1 MTYNEIL
8 KYFPRR
14 ISSSLEDLFKQ
25 TNYIVE
31 EIRLRAERPIIIKH
45 SKGEEIL
52 KTTVSINEILETLQH
67 ICDNSIYTYQSQIC
81 NGFVTIKGGHRIG
94 ISGSVI
100 QNDGKISNINYISNL
115 NFRIARQIIGA
126 SNEILRYILNIEENS
141 IYNTLIASPPGAGK
155 TTVLRD
161 IVRRI
166 SDGMEQINFRG
177 KTVSLVDERGEIA
190 AIYKGVPQNDIGIR
204 TDVMDNVDKSIG
216 MKLLIRSMSPEI
228 IVADEIGKEEDI
240 EAINYA
246 VCSGIKGIFT
256 AHGSNLKELKLNPSI
271 SKIINKHIFDRIIFL
286 NKNIKGKV
294 ETVYTLDKMNN
305 EHVII

>member
-81 NGFVTIKGGHRIG
+81 NGLYDKGGHRIG

-305 EHVII
+305 EYVII

>member
-126 SNEILRYILNIEENS
+126 SNEILRYILNVEENS

-155 TTVLRD
+155 TTILRD

-305 EHVII
+305 EYVII

>member
-31 EIRLRAERPIIIKH
+31 EIRLRAERPIIIKY

-305 EHVII
+305 EYVII

>member
-67 ICDNSIYTYQSQIC
+67 ICDNSIYSYQGQIC
-81 NGFVTIKGGHRIG
+81 QGFITTKGGHRIG

-256 AHGSNLKELKLNPSI
+256 AHGSNLKELKLNTSI

-305 EHVII
+305 EYVII

>member
-256 AHGSNLKELKLNPSI
+256 AHGSNLKELNLNPSI

-305 EHVII
+305 EYVII

>member
-240 EAINYA
+240 EAINYV

-256 AHGSNLKELKLNPSI
+256 AHGSNLKELNLNPSI

-305 EHVII
+305 EYVII

>member
-126 SNEILRYILNIEENS
+126 SNEILRYILNVEENS

-155 TTVLRD
+155 TTILRD

-166 SDGMEQINFRG
+166 SDGIEQIDFKG
-177 KTVSLVDERGEIA
+177 KTISLVDERGEIA

-246 VCSGIKGIFT
+246 VCSGIKGICT

-305 EHVII
+305 ESVII

>member
-14 ISSSLEDLFKQ
+14 ISNSLEDLFKQ
-25 TNYIVE
+25 TNYVVE
-31 EIRLRAERPIIIKH
+31 EIRLRTERPIIVKH

-100 QNDGKISNINYISNL
+100 QTDGRISNINYISNL

-126 SNEILRYILNIEENS
+126 SNEILRYILNVEENS

-166 SDGMEQINFRG
+166 SDGIEQIDFKG
-177 KTVSLVDERGEIA
+177 KTISLVDERGEIA
-190 AIYKGVPQNDIGIR
+190 AIYKGIPQNDIGIR

-228 IVADEIGKEEDI
+228 IVADEIGKDEDI
-240 EAINYA
+240 DAINYA

-256 AHGSNLKELKLNPSI
+256 AHGSNLKDLKLNPSI
-271 SKIINKHIFDRIIFL
+271 SQIIDKHIFDRIIFL

-305 EHVII
+305 EYVII

>member
-100 QNDGKISNINYISNL
+100 QTDGRISNINYISNL

-126 SNEILRYILNIEENS
+126 SNEILRYILNVEENS

-166 SDGMEQINFRG
+166 SDGIEQIDFKG
-177 KTVSLVDERGEIA
+177 KTISLVDERGEIA
-190 AIYKGVPQNDIGIR
+190 AIYKGIPQNDIGIR

-228 IVADEIGKEEDI
+228 IVADEIGKDEDI
-240 EAINYA
+240 DAINYA
-246 VCSGIKGIFT
+246 VCSGIKGVFT
-256 AHGSNLKELKLNPSI
+256 AHGSNLKDLKLNPSI
-271 SKIINKHIFDRIIFL
+271 SQIIDKHIFDRIIFL

-305 EHVII
+305 EYVII

>member
-14 ISSSLEDLFKQ
+14 ISNSLEDLFKQ
-25 TNYIVE
+25 TNYVVE
-31 EIRLRAERPIIIKH
+31 EIRLRTERPIIVKH

-100 QNDGKISNINYISNL
+100 QTDGRISNINYISNL

-126 SNEILRYILNIEENS
+126 SNEILRYILNVEENS

-166 SDGMEQINFRG
+166 SDGIEQIDFKG
-177 KTVSLVDERGEIA
+177 KTISLVDERGEIA
-190 AIYKGVPQNDIGIR
+190 AIYKGIPQNDIGIR

-228 IVADEIGKEEDI
+228 IVADEIGKDEDI
-240 EAINYA
+240 DAINYA

-256 AHGSNLKELKLNPSI
+256 AHGSNLKDLKLNPAI
-271 SKIINKHIFDRIIFL
+271 SKIIDKHIFDRIIFL

-305 EHVII
+305 EYVII

>member
-1 MTYNEIL
+1 
-8 KYFPRR
+8 
-14 ISSSLEDLFKQ
+14 
-25 TNYIVE
+25 
-31 EIRLRAERPIIIKH
+31 
-45 SKGEEIL
+45 
-52 KTTVSINEILETLQH
+52 
-67 ICDNSIYTYQSQIC
+67 
-81 NGFVTIKGGHRIG
+81 
-94 ISGSVI
+94 
-100 QNDGKISNINYISNL
+100 
-115 NFRIARQIIGA
+115 
-126 SNEILRYILNIEENS
+126 
-141 IYNTLIASPPGAGK
+141 
-155 TTVLRD
+155 
-161 IVRRI
+161 
-166 SDGMEQINFRG
+166 MEQINFRG

-305 EHVII
+305 EYVII

>member
-126 SNEILRYILNIEENS
+126 GNEILRYILNIEENS

-305 EHVII
+305 EYVII

>member
-294 ETVYTLDKMNN
+294 KTVYTLDKMNN
-305 EHVII
+305 EYVII

>member
-256 AHGSNLKELKLNPSI
+256 AHGSNLKELNLNPSI

-286 NKNIKGKV
+286 NKNIKGKL

-305 EHVII
+305 EYVII

>member
-126 SNEILRYILNIEENS
+126 SNEILRYILNVEENS

-166 SDGMEQINFRG
+166 SDGIEQIDFKG
-177 KTVSLVDERGEIA
+177 KTISLVDERGEIA
-190 AIYKGVPQNDIGIR
+190 AIYKGIPQNDIGIR

-228 IVADEIGKEEDI
+228 IVADEIGKDEDI
-240 EAINYA
+240 DAINYA

-256 AHGSNLKELKLNPSI
+256 AHGSNLKDLKLNPSI

-305 EHVII
+305 EYVII

>member
-14 ISSSLEDLFKQ
+14 ISSSLEELFKQ

-100 QNDGKISNINYISNL
+100 QNDGKINNINYISNL

-305 EHVII
+305 EYVII

>member
-190 AIYKGVPQNDIGIR
+190 AIYKGVPKNDIGIR

-305 EHVII
+305 EYVII

>member
-1 MTYNEIL
+1 MTYNGIL

-256 AHGSNLKELKLNPSI
+256 AHGSNLKELNLNPSI

-305 EHVII
+305 EYVII

>member
-166 SDGMEQINFRG
+166 SDGVEQINFRG

-305 EHVII
+305 EYVII

>member
-14 ISSSLEDLFKQ
+14 ISNSLEDLFKQ
-25 TNYIVE
+25 TNYVVE
-31 EIRLRAERPIIIKH
+31 EIRLRTERPIIVKH

-100 QNDGKISNINYISNL
+100 QTDGRISNINYISNL

-126 SNEILRYILNIEENS
+126 SNEILRYILNVEENS

-305 EHVII
+305 EYVII

>member
-256 AHGSNLKELKLNPSI
+256 AHGSNLKEIKLNPSI

-305 EHVII
+305 EYVII